1 MPRFTFIA
9 FDARGDEK
17 SGVID
22 GATFE
27 SATAALKARGLF
39 PIEVRATAAPPVP
52 RPPNAAPILEAAGPA
67 LPVTRR
73 PVRILDREIKL
84 PFVRAVAAKEVAVF
98 TRQLGTLLRAGM
110 PLLRGLEVLGRQ
122 QRNRSFRSI
131 LDAMAEDIRSGGPL
145 SEAMARH
152 PGVFDR
158 LYVNMIKAGEAGGVL
173 DVVLERLAGF
183 QEKSLQLRGKVKAA
197 MVYPLIVMTVAVLIL
212 AGLLVFVV
220 PQFKQIFADLLKGAP
235 LPPLTQVV
243 LGASEA
249 VRSHYLAVLAVL
261 AGLWI
266 AFKAFQR
273 TPHGARLIDGWLVRA
288 PLFGELLMKSLVAR
302 FTRTLGTLLA
312 SGVPILQAITITR
325 ETTGNA
331 RVAAA
336 LDVVHDRV
344 KEGGPVA
351 KPLES
356 TQVFPGMVASMIE
369 VGEHTGQLPEMLNK
383 VADIY
388 DDEVDA
394 AVAGLSSLIEPL
406 LIVFLA
412 VVVGTIVI
420 ALFLPIVRIV
430 QLLT

>member
-1 MPRFTFIA
+1 MPRFTYTA

-17 SGVID
+17 SGQLDV
-22 GATFE
+22 ATLE

-39 PIEVRATAAPPVP
+39 PIEVRAAAVSPVS
-52 RPPNAAPILEAAGPA
+52 RPPNAPPIREAAAPTP
-67 LPVTRR
+67 PVKRR

-122 QRNRSFRSI
+122 QRNRSFRRI
-131 LDAMAEDIRSGGPL
+131 LDTMAEDIRSGGPL
-145 SEAMARH
+145 SEAMERH
-152 PGVFDR
+152 PEVFDR

-212 AGLLVFVV
+212 AGLIVFVV

-243 LGASEA
+243 LGASET
-249 VRSHYLAVLAVL
+249 VRSHYLVVLAML

-266 AFKAFQR
+266 ALKAFQR
-273 TPHGARLIDGWLVRA
+273 TPHGARLIDGWLVRS

-351 KPLES
+351 KPLGS